1 MMKRK
6 LLLGLGSLVA
16 VAAPI
21 SAVVACGKIQTA
33 TDSELETYRRLT
45 SSDSMK
51 FFEEKWDEKVIKT
64 AVDANF
70 NFGTLDADSQRY
82 TSSVANN
89 ALLKSA
95 AQFIIKNEIAKD
107 KQFITKI
114 ATEMQADQHADDT
127 VLSAAGLVQVF
138 ENNKVYFEGDTVPS
152 GMTPITNA
160 GLDLLLNY
168 VKSGFRLQ
176 VYKQIIA
183 ENYLAK
189 TTLADFKEAFP
200 REGRNLTPLQ
210 KMIKED
216 EFALTDAALS
226 QKLFAEWNITLDAD
240 KSKLFVGKSFSIDQ
254 LQSQFTVNDQNVA
267 TDGTLAKSADN
278 SVLKTRSFF
287 GPEDVIA
294 NKFNAFAGFKGFV
307 NVQAAGNKKL
317 AFTPW
322 SFENVVAANTYV
334 WSGALQEND
343 LVRAD
348 IKAIPEN
355 STKVDVTIAVGVM
368 PRFISGKL
376 TFTGSDIFGS
386 NAVSSVNDASKKAAI
401 ARLLAYKDSSTFTK
415 AANFYRTKVG
425 SREAIVLNVTN
436 DKIKQIFDDANFVY
450 YKERTAE

>member
-21 SAVVACGKIQTA
+21 SSVVACGKIQTA
-33 TDSELETYRRLT
+33 TPPELETYRRLT

-64 AVDANF
+64 AVDSNF

-95 AQFIIKNEIAKD
+95 TQFIIKNEIAKD

-114 ATEMQADQHADDT
+114 ATQMQADQHADDT
-127 VLSAAGLVQVF
+127 TLSAAGLVQVF
-138 ENNKVYFEGDTVPS
+138 ENNKVYFEGDTPKPGV
-152 GMTPITNA
+152 TPITNA

-189 TTLADFKEAFP
+189 TTLTDFKEAFP
-200 REGRNLTPLQ
+200 RDGRNLTELQ
-210 KMIKED
+210 KMIRED
-216 EFALTDAALS
+216 EFALTNAALN

-240 KSKLFVGKSFSIDQ
+240 KSKLFVGKSFNIAD
-254 LQSQFTVNDQNVA
+254 LQAQFTVDDQNVA
-267 TDGTLAKSADN
+267 ADGTLAKSADN
-278 SVLKTRSFF
+278 SVLKTRAFF
-287 GPEDVIA
+287 GTEDVITD
-294 NKFNAFAGFKGFV
+294 NKFNFYAGFKGFV
-307 NVQAAGNKKL
+307 NMQAVGNKNL

-322 SFENVVAANTYV
+322 SFENVIGSNAFV
-334 WSGALQEND
+334 WSGALQDND
-343 LVRAD
+343 LVRTN
-348 IKAIPEN
+348 IKLIPEN
-355 STKVDVTIAVGVM
+355 STKVDATIAVGIM
-368 PRFISGKL
+368 PKFVSGKL
-376 TFTGSDIFGS
+376 SFAGTDLE
-386 NAVSSVNDASKKAAI
+386 SKKAAI

-425 SREAIVLNVTN
+425 SRDAIILNVTN
-436 DKIKQIFDDANFVY
+436 DKIRQIFDDANFVY
-450 YKERTAE
+450 HKERPAE